1 MSIINPD
8 MVRKVDFST
17 GGFSAA
23 YGDRMSSVLDIT
35 YREPEA
41 FEGAF
46 AASLQGGSLMLGHST
61 RHYSQMHG
69 VRYKRNSSLMG

>member
-1 MSIINPD
+1 MSIVSPD

-41 FEGAF
+41 FEGAL
-46 AASLQGGSLMLGHST
+46 ARQSARRETDAGP
-61 RHYSQMHG
+61 
-69 VRYKRNSSLMG
+69 